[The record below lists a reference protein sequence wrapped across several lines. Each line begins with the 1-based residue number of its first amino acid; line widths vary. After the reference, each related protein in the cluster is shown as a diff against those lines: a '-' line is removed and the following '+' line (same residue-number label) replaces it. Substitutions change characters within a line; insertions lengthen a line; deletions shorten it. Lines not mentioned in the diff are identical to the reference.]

1 MTYLNTRDSKVEFI
15 EFSMSSTQTV
25 TAGSVA
31 TSVIKF
37 DATTKR
43 TTGGDA
49 VSYNST
55 TGILTLSS
63 SRRYW
68 VQASMAIDRSSN
80 SAYSIEWIEDSST
93 TRIDPADGGF
103 RAIAQRSAISSGNYL
118 TSSHVAHLMVDNPS
132 IGYRLN
138 YGAGPSSSD
147 VMTLTNLFIIEA
159 RD

>member
-1 MTYLNTRDSKVEFI
+1 MTYLNTKDSQIEFI
-15 EFSMSSTQTV
+15 EYKMSSTQAV
-25 TAGSVA
+25 DDDV
-31 TSVIKF
+31 VIKF
-37 DATTKR
+37 DSATKR

-49 VSYNST
+49 VSYDST

-68 VQASMAIDRSSN
+68 VQASMVIDRGSN
-80 SAYSIEWIEDSST
+80 SAYSIEWIEDSSYN
-93 TRIDPADGGF
+93 RINPSDGGF
-103 RAIAQRSAISSGNYL
+103 RAIAQRTAISSGNYL

-138 YGAGPSSSD
+138 FDTGPASD

-159 RD
+159 RN

>member
-1 MTYLNTRDSKVEFI
+1 MTYLNAGESKVEFV
-15 EFSMSSTQTV
+15 EFSMSATQAV
-25 TAGSVA
+25 DDDVI
-31 TSVIKF
+31 IKF

-55 TGILTLSS
+55 TGVLTLSS

-68 VQASMAIDRSSN
+68 IQASMAIDRGSN
-80 SAYSIEWIEDSST
+80 SAYSIEWVEDSSY

-103 RAIAQRSAISSGNYL
+103 RAIAQQSAISSGNYL
-118 TSSHVAHLMVDNPS
+118 TSSHVAHLMVDNPT

-138 YGAGPSSSD
+138 YGAGPASD